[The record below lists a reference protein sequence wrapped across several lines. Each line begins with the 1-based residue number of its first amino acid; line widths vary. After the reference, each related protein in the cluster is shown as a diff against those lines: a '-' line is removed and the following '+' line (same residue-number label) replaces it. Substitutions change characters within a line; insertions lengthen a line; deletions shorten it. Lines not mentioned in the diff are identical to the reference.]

1 MTLNYKQLR
10 EHVQLSVGGDPST
23 VGGGT
28 TTVNDRIAQIVN
40 YSGEHLF
47 SRGWRFRERTSA
59 GLTIETAEN
68 TGSYVD
74 LPADCGEIIS
84 AEPSNSWSSSLSFVD
99 PATFQRIS
107 TAGIEPELS
116 YIVTL
121 VFAVSSGVLKPRLD
135 IYPAAPVS
143 TTATFNVRYRA
154 NWTSL
159 TAAELDGTDTT
170 NLTNLPPYVEAL
182 LMEYIRAFAEG
193 GEDGT
198 THQRLA
204 MVDTGILLDR
214 ALRKDGTFA
223 PDYGQLPAAG
233 NRGTGQTYAAGTV
246 SAPDPSNL
254 VWRGTWDN
262 STNYTVNDIV
272 HYAGTAHGGAVGSS
286 QICIQAALGSSQSP
300 AYNAYWDIFST

>member
-1 MTLNYKQLR
+1 MTLKYNQLR

-121 VFAVSSGVLKPRLD
+121 VFAVESGKLKPRLD
-135 IYPAAPVS
+135 IYPAAPVLAS
-143 TTATFNVRYRA
+143 PPTFNVRYRA
-154 NWTSL
+154 NWTTL
-159 TAAELDGTDTT
+159 PAANLDGTDLTT
-170 NLTNLPPYVEAL
+170 DLRNLPSYVESL

-204 MVDTGILLDR
+204 MVDSGVLLDR

-246 SAPDPSNL
+246 SAPAATTIL
-254 VWRGTWDN
+254 WRGTWSASN
-262 STNYTVNDIV
+262 TYAVNDIV
-272 HYAGTAHGGAVGSS
+272 HYASNGNSY
-286 QICIQAALGSSQSP
+286 ICIQQTTASGEVP
-300 AYNAYWDIFST
+300 TNASYWDVFTAT

>member
-28 TTVNDRIAQIVN
+28 ETVNDRIAQIVN
-40 YSGEHLF
+40 YAGEHLF

-121 VFAVSSGVLKPRLD
+121 VFAVESGALKPRLD

-154 NWTSL
+154 NWTTL

-170 NLTNLPPYVEAL
+170 NLANLPAYVEAL
-182 LMEYIRAFAEG
+182 LLEYIRAFAEG

-246 SAPDPSNL
+246 SAPAATSIL
-254 VWRGTWDN
+254 WRGTWSASN
-262 STNYTVNDIV
+262 TYAVNDIV
-272 HYAGTAHGGAVGSS
+272 HYDVNGNSYICTQQTTASGEV
-286 QICIQAALGSSQSP
+286 P
-300 AYNAYWDIFST
+300 TNASYWDIFTAS

>member
-10 EHVQLSVGGDPST
+10 EHVQISVGGDPST

-40 YSGEHLF
+40 YAGEHLF

-159 TAAELDGTDTT
+159 TGVNLDGTTDADT
-170 NLTNLPPYVEAL
+170 NLTNLPSYVEAL

-246 SAPDPSNL
+246 SAPAATTIL
-254 VWRGTWDN
+254 WRGTWSASN
-262 STNYTVNDIV
+262 TYAVNDIV
-272 HYAGTAHGGAVGSS
+272 HYDVNGNSYICTQQTTASGEV
-286 QICIQAALGSSQSP
+286 P
-300 AYNAYWDIFST
+300 TNASYWDIFTAS

>member
-1 MTLNYKQLR
+1 MALKYTQLR

-28 TTVNDRIAQIVN
+28 TTVNERIAQIVN
-40 YSGEHLF
+40 YAGEHLF

-154 NWTSL
+154 NWTTL

-170 NLTNLPPYVEAL
+170 NLANLPSYVEAL

-246 SAPDPSNL
+246 SAPAATSIL
-254 VWRGTWDN
+254 WRGTWSACN
-262 STNYTVNDIV
+262 TYAVNDIV
-272 HYAGTAHGGAVGSS
+272 HYDVNGNSYICTQQTTASGEV
-286 QICIQAALGSSQSP
+286 P
-300 AYNAYWDIFST
+300 TNASYWDIFTAS

>member
-28 TTVNDRIAQIVN
+28 TTVNERIAQIVN

-68 TGSYVD
+68 AGSYVD

-159 TAAELDGTDTT
+159 TAANLDGTDVTD
-170 NLTNLPPYVEAL
+170 LTNLPSYVEAL

-246 SAPDPSNL
+246 SAPAATSIL
-254 VWRGTWDN
+254 WRGTWSASN
-262 STNYTVNDIV
+262 TYAVNDIV
-272 HYAGTAHGGAVGSS
+272 HYDVNGNSYICTQQTTASGEV
-286 QICIQAALGSSQSP
+286 P
-300 AYNAYWDIFST
+300 TNASYWDVFTAT

>member
-10 EHVQLSVGGDPST
+10 EHVQISVGGDPST

-40 YSGEHLF
+40 YAGEHLF

-121 VFAVSSGVLKPRLD
+121 VFAVDSGVLKPRLD

-170 NLTNLPPYVEAL
+170 NLANLPSYVEAL

-246 SAPDPSNL
+246 SAPAATTIL
-254 VWRGTWDN
+254 WRGTWSASN
-262 STNYTVNDIV
+262 TYAVNDIV
-272 HYAGTAHGGAVGSS
+272 HYDVNGNSY
-286 QICIQAALGSSQSP
+286 ICIQQTTASGEVP
-300 AYNAYWDIFST
+300 TNASYWDIFTAS